1 MTLGSSQ
8 KAKLGKYCDPQGLF
22 GVALAR
28 KRLRARLSQK
38 ELGVIFGVHRVT
50 VARWETGVMI
60 PRPKDIRRK
69 DAMWL
74 LDKLAGASDF
84 ERRKIL
90 IEKGIV

>member
-8 KAKLGKYCDPQGLF
+8 KAKIGKHCEPQGLF

-28 KRLRARLSQK
+28 KRLRARLSQT

-50 VARWETGVMI
+50 VARWETGAMI
-60 PRPKDIRRK
+60 PKKHMGRRK

-90 IEKGIV
+90 AERGIV